1 MTEIKLDAKLR
12 TLTRLVVIGFASCF
26 IIALTSLLITLN
38 LRKHYVDSQSEDYAI
53 SGYHTMMRELQLE
66 YWKCK
71 YDIVQE
77 MDSYMKTVAE
87 NHNISALELLN
98 GCDKY
103 SIDVRLALAQGKVES
118 HFGTQGLAS
127 KTNSVWNYKAFDG
140 YKLNEIPKDGKYTHP
155 NLSIEPYLKL
165 IRESYLGDQ
174 KTERDLLNK
183 FVNLSGKR
191 YAKITRIL
199 HRNAR

>member
-1 MTEIKLDAKLR
+1 
-12 TLTRLVVIGFASCF
+12 
-26 IIALTSLLITLN
+26 
-38 LRKHYVDSQSEDYAI
+38 
-53 SGYHTMMRELQLE
+53 
-66 YWKCK
+66 
-71 YDIVQE
+71 
-77 MDSYMKTVAE
+77 MKTVAE

-191 YAKITRIL
+191 YASNELYEQELKLAWSEIDKTTKLDSLLNRYRYL
-199 HRNAR
+199 KVEMTY